1 MKIKDDEMIIKK
13 REYYNLLIENAKLKE
28 QASPFH
34 NFSINE
40 IRQILGFSKLGP
52 EEEKPTQEEVNE
64 YTNKFMEAWNPVKKQ
79 FGKLFDELLKIKNDL
94 EEENKIPEKL
104 TDILRV
110 NDLIPP
116 VDENMYK
123 IWTQTIKN
131 QNKLNE
137 IIDYLKSKGE

>member
-52 EEEKPTQEEVNE
+52 EEE
-64 YTNKFMEAWNPVKKQ
+64 
-79 FGKLFDELLKIKNDL
+79 
-94 EEENKIPEKL
+94 NKIPK
-104 TDILRV
+104 
-110 NDLIPP
+110 
-116 VDENMYK
+116 K
-123 IWTQTIKN
+123 IEGQAIRLLMTIKE
-131 QNKLNE
+131 QIIANKINE
-137 IIDYLKSKGE
+137 IIDYLDYLKSKGE